1 MSERAAVYD
10 IDIRARFVMATND
23 QIQISMQ
30 RGGRRIYALLSGFL
44 FFYFMAQGATILL
57 LSIWYSKAL
66 GLSSTEIGF
75 VFSANF
81 VGAMI
86 SQPVY
91 GFVSDKI
98 GLRKHLL
105 WFIAVLCVG
114 CSVFFSLAYA
124 PLLRSNLIL
133 GAALG
138 GLYLG
143 ITFLAGSYAI
153 ESYVDR
159 VGRKY
164 GFEYGRARLWG
175 SLGFACAALASGHL
189 YNIDASLNYLLASV
203 AGVLLLLVLLATR
216 VEPNQAEARD
226 SASLTMRD
234 SLAILGRREF
244 WGFMVL
250 ILGVTNLYLVF
261 DQQFPRYFASLF
273 ADPEVGRKM
282 FGYLSS
288 AQIFLEAGMLFV
300 APLIVGSIGP
310 KRGLLLAASIMIVR
324 IAGSG
329 LAEGPVSIS
338 CMKMLHSLELPILIV
353 SVFKYI
359 ALHFESRLAST
370 VYMVG
375 FSFGHSLGLA
385 LLSPLAGRAYD
396 VLGFRTAYLLIAAF
410 AAVFLLF
417 SCFSLA
423 PDSSKRP

>member
-1 MSERAAVYD
+1 
-10 IDIRARFVMATND
+10 
-23 QIQISMQ
+23 MQ
-30 RGGRRIYALLSGFL
+30 SVAKRNYVLLSAFL
-44 FFYFMAQGATILL
+44 FCYFLAQGATISL

-66 GLSSTEIGF
+66 ALSSTEIGL

-86 SQPVY
+86 SQPIY
-91 GFVSDKI
+91 GYVADKI

-105 WFIAVLCVG
+105 WLIAGLCTS
-114 CSVFFSLAYA
+114 CALFFKFVYA
-124 PLLRSNLIL
+124 PLLTTNLVA
-133 GAALG
+133 GAVVG

-143 ITFLAGSYAI
+143 VTFLAGSYAI

-175 SLGFACAALASGHL
+175 SLGFASAAFVSGHL
-189 YNIDASLNYLLASV
+189 YNLDPIYNYGLASL
-203 AGVLLLLVLLATR
+203 AGVLLVPVLLASRIEPSREEQLSSDTLETR
-216 VEPNQAEARD
+216 DAV
-226 SASLTMRD
+226 
-234 SLAILGRREF
+234 AILGMREF

-250 ILGVTNLYLVF
+250 ILGVTNLYLVY

-273 ADPEVGRKM
+273 ADPQVGRTM

-288 AQIFLEAGMLFV
+288 AQIFVEAGMLFI
-300 APLIVGSIGP
+300 APSIVGRIGP
-310 KRGLLLAASIMIVR
+310 KRALLLAAAIMIVR

-329 LAEGPVSIS
+329 VADGPVFIS

-353 SVFKYI
+353 GVFKYI
-359 ALHFESRLAST
+359 ALHFEARLAST
-370 VYMVG
+370 IYMVG

-385 LLSPLAGRAYD
+385 TLSAFAGKAYD
-396 VLGFRTAYLLIAAF
+396 LFGFPTTYLLIAAF
-410 AAVFLLF
+410 AACFWLW

-423 PDSSKRP
+423 PDDLARPQPAKADARTNAGSSAAVGELVP

>member
-1 MSERAAVYD
+1 MSMSP
-10 IDIRARFVMATND
+10 IARRN
-23 QIQISMQ
+23 
-30 RGGRRIYALLSGFL
+30 YALLSAFL
-44 FFYFMAQGATILL
+44 FFYFMAQGATISL

-75 VFSANF
+75 AYSANF

-86 SQPVY
+86 SQPIY
-91 GFVSDKI
+91 GYVADKI

-105 WFIAVLCVG
+105 WTIAILCMSCG
-114 CSVFFSLAYA
+114 VFFNFAYA
-124 PLLRSNLIL
+124 PLLHANLAA
-133 GAALG
+133 GALLG

-175 SLGFACAALASGHL
+175 SLGFACAAFASGHL
-189 YNIDASLNYLLASV
+189 YNLDPVLNYVLASAAGIVLLPVLLAS
-203 AGVLLLLVLLATR
+203 R
-216 VEPNQAEARD
+216 IEP
-226 SASLTMRD
+226 SLEERQESR
-234 SLAILGRREF
+234 SLHVSDAVSILRMREF

-250 ILGVTNLYLVF
+250 ILGVTNLYLVY

-273 ADPEVGRKM
+273 PDPQVGRTM

-288 AQIFLEAGMLFV
+288 AQIFVEAGMLFI
-300 APLIVGSIGP
+300 APVIVSRIGP

-329 LAEGPVSIS
+329 IAGGPISIS

-359 ALHFESRLAST
+359 ALHFDNRLAAT

-385 LLSPLAGRAYD
+385 VLSPFVGKAYD
-396 VLGFRTAYLLIAAF
+396 LFGFPTTYLLIAAG
-410 AAVFLLF
+410 AALFLVW
-417 SCFSLA
+417 SCFSLTPDA
-423 PDSSKRP
+423 PSRVDSTRHLQPKSPRLLSDL

>member
-1 MSERAAVYD
+1 
-10 IDIRARFVMATND
+10 
-23 QIQISMQ
+23 MQ
-30 RGGRRIYALLSGFL
+30 SIAKRNYTLLSAFL
-44 FFYFMAQGATILL
+44 FFYFMAQGATISL

-66 GLSSTEIGF
+66 NLSSTEIGF

-86 SQPVY
+86 SQPLY
-91 GFVSDKI
+91 GYISDKI

-105 WFIAVLCVG
+105 WTIAALCISCG
-114 CSVFFSLAYA
+114 AFFEFVYA
-124 PLLRSNLIL
+124 PLLTTSLVV
-133 GAALG
+133 GALLG

-153 ESYVDR
+153 ESFVDR

-175 SLGFACAALASGHL
+175 SLGFASAAFVSGHL
-189 YNIDASLNYLLASV
+189 YNLNPAYNYGLASL
-203 AGVLLLLVLLATR
+203 AGVLLVPILIASRIEPSRDEQLSSANLKTR
-216 VEPNQAEARD
+216 DA
-226 SASLTMRD
+226 
-234 SLAILGRREF
+234 LAILGIREF

-250 ILGVTNLYLVF
+250 ILGVTNLYLVY

-273 ADPEVGRKM
+273 ADPQTGRTL

-288 AQIFLEAGMLFV
+288 AQIFVEAGMLFI
-300 APLIVGSIGP
+300 APVIVGYLGP
-310 KRGLLLAASIMIVR
+310 KRGLMLATSIMIVR

-329 LAEGPVSIS
+329 IADGPISIS

-359 ALHFESRLAST
+359 AMHFEARLAST
-370 VYMVG
+370 IYMVG

-385 LLSPLAGRAYD
+385 LLSPLAGKAYD
-396 VLGFRTAYLLIAAF
+396 LFGFPDTYLMI
-410 AAVFLLF
+410 AVFALLF
-417 SCFSLA
+417 WIWSWFSLA
-423 PDSSKRP
+423 ADVPRRPAPQTAEAVSPP

>member
-1 MSERAAVYD
+1 
-10 IDIRARFVMATND
+10 
-23 QIQISMQ
+23 MQ
-30 RGGRRIYALLSGFL
+30 AIAKRNYTLLSAFL
-44 FFYFMAQGATILL
+44 FFYFMAQGATISL

-66 GLSSTEIGF
+66 NLSSTEIGF

-86 SQPVY
+86 SQPIY
-91 GFVSDKI
+91 GYVSDKI

-105 WFIAVLCVG
+105 WTIAALCISCG
-114 CSVFFSLAYA
+114 AFFEFVYA
-124 PLLRSNLIL
+124 PLLTANLLI

-153 ESYVDR
+153 ESFVDR

-175 SLGFACAALASGHL
+175 SLGFASAAFVSGHL
-189 YNIDASLNYLLASV
+189 YNLAPAYNYGLASLAGLLLVPILLAS
-203 AGVLLLLVLLATR
+203 R
-216 VEPNQAEARD
+216 IEASRD
-226 SASLTMRD
+226 EQQSSANLKTSD
-234 SLAILGRREF
+234 AVAILGIREF

-250 ILGVTNLYLVF
+250 ILGVTNLYLVY
-261 DQQFPRYFASLF
+261 DQQFPRYFASQF
-273 ADPEVGRKM
+273 TDPEVGRTM

-288 AQIFLEAGMLFV
+288 AQIFVEAGMLFI
-300 APLIVGSIGP
+300 APTIVSYLGP
-310 KRGLLLAASIMIVR
+310 KRGLMLATAIMIVR

-329 LAEGPVSIS
+329 IADGPVSIS

-359 ALHFESRLAST
+359 AMHFEARLAST
-370 VYMVG
+370 IYMVG

-385 LLSPLAGRAYD
+385 LLSPIVGKAYD
-396 VLGFRTAYLLIAAF
+396 LVGFPNTYLMV
-410 AAVFLLF
+410 AVFALLF
-417 SCFSLA
+417 WVWSWFSLA
-423 PDSSKRP
+423 PDTPGRSADSPSLDSAPPKATSQTSELVSPQ

>member
-1 MSERAAVYD
+1 
-10 IDIRARFVMATND
+10 
-23 QIQISMQ
+23 MQ
-30 RGGRRIYALLSGFL
+30 PLAKRNYFLLSAFL
-44 FFYFMAQGATILL
+44 FFYFMAQGATISL

-66 GLSSTEIGF
+66 NLTSTQIGF

-86 SQPVY
+86 SQPIY
-91 GFVSDKI
+91 GYVSDKI

-105 WFIAVLCVG
+105 WAIAILCVS
-114 CSVFFSLAYA
+114 CAIFFEFVYA
-124 PLLRSNLIL
+124 PLLTTHLIA
-133 GAALG
+133 GALLG

-153 ESYVDR
+153 ESFVDR

-175 SLGFACAALASGHL
+175 SLGFASAAFVSGHL
-189 YNIDASLNYLLASV
+189 YNLNPSFNYGLASL
-203 AGVLLLLVLLATR
+203 AGVLLIPILLASRIEASRDEQLSSESLRTR
-216 VEPNQAEARD
+216 DA
-226 SASLTMRD
+226 
-234 SLAILGRREF
+234 LAIFNVREF

-250 ILGVTNLYLVF
+250 ILGVTNLYLVY

-273 ADPEVGRKM
+273 PDPQVGRTM

-288 AQIFLEAGMLFV
+288 AQIFVEAGMLFV
-300 APLIVGSIGP
+300 APTIVRYLGP
-310 KRGLLLAASIMIVR
+310 KRGLMLATAIMIVR

-329 LAEGPVSIS
+329 VAAGPISIS

-359 ALHFESRLAST
+359 AMHFEARLAST
-370 VYMVG
+370 IYMVG

-385 LLSPLAGRAYD
+385 VLSPLAGKAYD
-396 VLGFRTAYLLIAAF
+396 LFGFQSTYLMIAAF
-410 AAVFLLF
+410 ALLF
-417 SCFSLA
+417 WLWSWFSLA
-423 PDSSKRP
+423 ADAPARSENAAASLGPRSTPHASELAAPP

>member
-1 MSERAAVYD
+1 MSP
-10 IDIRARFVMATND
+10 IARRN
-23 QIQISMQ
+23 
-30 RGGRRIYALLSGFL
+30 YALLSAFL
-44 FFYFMAQGATILL
+44 FFYFMAQGATISL

-66 GLSSTEIGF
+66 GLSSTEIGLAY
-75 VFSANF
+75 SANF

-86 SQPVY
+86 SQPIY
-91 GFVSDKI
+91 GYVADKI

-105 WFIAVLCVG
+105 WTIAILCMSCG
-114 CSVFFSLAYA
+114 VFFNFAYA
-124 PLLRSNLIL
+124 PLLRENLL
-133 GAALG
+133 VGALLG

-175 SLGFACAALASGHL
+175 SLGFACAAFVSGHL
-189 YNIDASLNYLLASV
+189 YNLDPALNYVLASV
-203 AGVLLLLVLLATR
+203 AGIVLVPVLLASR
-216 VEPNQAEARD
+216 IEPNLEEQQESR
-226 SASLTMRD
+226 SLHVSD
-234 SLAILGRREF
+234 AVAILRRREF

-250 ILGVTNLYLVF
+250 ILGVTNLYLVY

-273 ADPEVGRKM
+273 PDPQVGRTM

-288 AQIFLEAGMLFV
+288 AQIFLEAGMLFI
-300 APLIVGSIGP
+300 APVIVSRIGP
-310 KRGLLLAASIMIVR
+310 KRGLLLAASIMIIR

-329 LAEGPVSIS
+329 IASGPISIS

-359 ALHFESRLAST
+359 ALHFENRLAAT

-385 LLSPLAGRAYD
+385 VLSPVVGKAYD
-396 VLGFRTAYLLIAAF
+396 LFGFPTTYLLIAAG
-410 AAVFLLF
+410 AALFLIW
-417 SCFSLA
+417 SCFSLTPDA
-423 PDSSKRP
+423 PGRLDSSARAAIPPKSPQLLSDP

>member
-1 MSERAAVYD
+1 M
-10 IDIRARFVMATND
+10 
-23 QIQISMQ
+23 
-30 RGGRRIYALLSGFL
+30 RRRNYALLSGFL
-44 FFYFMAQGATILL
+44 FFYFLAQGATISL

-86 SQPVY
+86 SQPIY

-105 WFIAVLCVG
+105 WGIAVLCMSCG
-114 CSVFFSLAYA
+114 VFFKYAYA
-124 PLLRSNLIL
+124 PLLQSHLFL
-133 GAALG
+133 GACLG

-175 SLGFACAALASGHL
+175 SLGFACAAFVSGHL
-189 YNIDASLNYLLASV
+189 YNIDAFLNYALASLAGVMLVPVLLAS
-203 AGVLLLLVLLATR
+203 R
-216 VEPNQAEARD
+216 IEPSQDEKQEA
-226 SASLTMRD
+226 AALKMRD
-234 SLAILGRREF
+234 SFAILRMREF

-250 ILGVTNLYLVF
+250 ILGVTNLYLVY

-273 ADPEVGRKM
+273 SDPEVGRTM

-288 AQIFLEAGMLFV
+288 AQIFVEAGMLFV
-300 APLIVGSIGP
+300 APWIVRFTGA

-329 LAEGPVSIS
+329 IAEGPISIS

-359 ALHFESRLAST
+359 ALHFEGRFSST

-385 LLSPLAGRAYD
+385 VLSPLAGRSYD
-396 VLGFRTAYLLIAAF
+396 FLGFQDTYLSIAGLALL
-410 AAVFLLF
+410 FLLW
-417 SCFSLA
+417 SWFSLT
-423 PDSSKRP
+423 PDAAAGRAAATSGPIPLNSTRLRSEP

>member
-1 MSERAAVYD
+1 MQA
-10 IDIRARFVMATND
+10 IARRNYT
-23 QIQISMQ
+23 
-30 RGGRRIYALLSGFL
+30 LLSAFL
-44 FFYFMAQGATILL
+44 YFYFLAQGATISL

-66 GLSSTEIGF
+66 GLTGTEIGF

-86 SQPVY
+86 SQPIY
-91 GFVSDKI
+91 GYVSDKI

-105 WFIAVLCVG
+105 WAIAVLCMSCG
-114 CSVFFSLAYA
+114 LFFVYIYA
-124 PLLRSNLIL
+124 PLLQANIAL
-133 GAALG
+133 GAIIG

-159 VGRKY
+159 IGRKY

-175 SLGFACAALASGHL
+175 SLGFASAAFFSGHL
-189 YNIDASLNYLLASV
+189 YNMNPAFNYALASL
-203 AGVLLLLVLLATR
+203 AGVLLIPVLLASR
-216 VEPNQAEARD
+216 IEPSRD
-226 SASLTMRD
+226 EQHSSDTLKISDA
-234 SLAILGRREF
+234 LAILRMREF

-250 ILGVTNLYLVF
+250 ILGVTNLYLVY

-273 ADPEVGRKM
+273 PDPQVGRTL

-288 AQIFLEAGMLFV
+288 AQIFVEAGMLFI
-300 APLIVGSIGP
+300 APVIVRRTGP
-310 KRGLLLAASIMIVR
+310 KLGLLLAASIMIVR

-329 LAEGPVSIS
+329 LATGPVTIS
-338 CMKMLHSLELPILIV
+338 CMKMLHSLELPLLIV

-370 VYMVG
+370 IYMVG

-385 LLSPLAGRAYD
+385 VLSPIAGKAYD
-396 VLGFRTAYLLIAAF
+396 LFGFPTTYLLTAAF
-410 AAVFLLF
+410 AALFLLW

-423 PDSSKRP
+423 PTPKAPAAGSVAATPGAGSLNMASSGADS

>member
-1 MSERAAVYD
+1 MQA
-10 IDIRARFVMATND
+10 IARKNYT
-23 QIQISMQ
+23 
-30 RGGRRIYALLSGFL
+30 LLSAFL
-44 FFYFMAQGATILL
+44 YFYFLAQGATISL

-66 GLSSTEIGF
+66 GLTGTEIGF

-86 SQPVY
+86 SQPLY
-91 GFVSDKI
+91 GYISDKI

-105 WFIAVLCVG
+105 WAIAVLCMSCG
-114 CSVFFSLAYA
+114 LFFVYIYA
-124 PLLRSNLIL
+124 PLLQSNIAL
-133 GAALG
+133 GAIIG

-175 SLGFACAALASGHL
+175 SLGFASAAFFSGHL
-189 YNIDASLNYLLASV
+189 YNMNPAFNYALASL
-203 AGVLLLLVLLATR
+203 AGVLLIPVLLASR
-216 VEPNQAEARD
+216 IEPSRD
-226 SASLTMRD
+226 EQRSSDTLKIGDA
-234 SLAILGRREF
+234 LAILRMREF

-250 ILGVTNLYLVF
+250 ILGVTNLYLVY

-273 ADPEVGRKM
+273 PDPQVGRTL

-288 AQIFLEAGMLFV
+288 AQIFVEAGMLFV
-300 APLIVGSIGP
+300 APVIVRRTGP
-310 KRGLLLAASIMIVR
+310 KLGLLLAASIMIVR

-329 LAEGPVSIS
+329 LADGPVTIS

-370 VYMVG
+370 IYMVG

-385 LLSPLAGRAYD
+385 VLSPIAGKAYD
-396 VLGFRTAYLLIAAF
+396 YFGFPNTYLLTAAF
-410 AAVFLLF
+410 AAVFLLW

-423 PDSSKRP
+423 PTPKGQTLGPVAAPPAAASLNMASSGADR

>member
-1 MSERAAVYD
+1 
-10 IDIRARFVMATND
+10 
-23 QIQISMQ
+23 MQ
-30 RGGRRIYALLSGFL
+30 SLTRRNYALLSAFL
-44 FFYFMAQGATILL
+44 FFYFLAQGATISF
-57 LSIWYSKAL
+57 LSIWFSKAL
-66 GLSSTEIGF
+66 GLTSTEIGW

-86 SQPVY
+86 SQPIY
-91 GFVSDKI
+91 GYVADKI
-98 GLRKHLL
+98 GMRKHLL
-105 WFIAVLCVG
+105 WTVAILCIG
-114 CSVFFSLAYA
+114 CGLFFNFVYA
-124 PLLRSNLIL
+124 PLLQTQLVL
-133 GAALG
+133 GACLG

-175 SLGFACAALASGHL
+175 SLGFACAAFFSGHL
-189 YNIDASLNYLLASV
+189 YNINPALNYVLASV
-203 AGVLLLLVLLATR
+203 AGVCLIPVLLAAR
-216 VEPNQAEARD
+216 VE
-226 SASLTMRD
+226 ASEVEEKESQSVKVMD
-234 SLAILGRREF
+234 SLAILGIREF

-250 ILGVTNLYLVF
+250 ILGVTNLYLVY

-273 ADPEVGRKM
+273 ADPQLGRTM

-288 AQIFLEAGMLFV
+288 AQIFVEAGMLFI
-300 APLIVGSIGP
+300 APMIVGRLGP
-310 KRGLLLAASIMIVR
+310 KRGLLVAASIMIVR

-329 LAEGPVSIS
+329 LAVGPISIS

-359 ALHFESRLAST
+359 AMHFEARLAST

-385 LLSPLAGRAYD
+385 VLSPLAGKSYD
-396 VLGFRTAYLLIAAF
+396 LVGFQGTYFLIAGF
-410 AAVFLLF
+410 AAVFLVW
-417 SCFSLA
+417 SAFSLA
-423 PDSSKRP
+423 PDTTITRAAAA

>member
-1 MSERAAVYD
+1 
-10 IDIRARFVMATND
+10 
-23 QIQISMQ
+23 MQ
-30 RGGRRIYALLSGFL
+30 PLAKRNYLLLSAFL
-44 FFYFMAQGATILL
+44 FFYFMAQGATISL

-66 GLSSTEIGF
+66 HLTSTQIGL

-91 GFVSDKI
+91 GYISDKI

-105 WFIAVLCVG
+105 WAIAVLCVS
-114 CSVFFSLAYA
+114 CAVFFEFVYA
-124 PLLRSNLIL
+124 PLLTTNLIA
-133 GAALG
+133 GALLG

-153 ESYVDR
+153 ESFVDR

-175 SLGFACAALASGHL
+175 SLGFASAAFVSGHL
-189 YNIDASLNYLLASV
+189 YNLNPSFNYGLASL
-203 AGVLLLLVLLATR
+203 AGVLLIPILLASRIEASRDEQLSSQSLRTR
-216 VEPNQAEARD
+216 DA
-226 SASLTMRD
+226 
-234 SLAILGRREF
+234 LAIFNVREF

-250 ILGVTNLYLVF
+250 ILGVTNLYLVY

-273 ADPEVGRKM
+273 PDPQVGRTL

-288 AQIFLEAGMLFV
+288 AQIFVEAGMLFV
-300 APLIVGSIGP
+300 APTIVGYLGP
-310 KRGLLLAASIMIVR
+310 KRGLMLATAIMIVR

-329 LAEGPVSIS
+329 VASGPISIS

-359 ALHFESRLAST
+359 ALHFAARLAAT
-370 VYMVG
+370 IYMVG

-385 LLSPLAGRAYD
+385 VLSPLAGKAYD
-396 VLGFRTAYLLIAAF
+396 LFGFQSTYLMIAAF
-410 AAVFLLF
+410 ALVFWLW
-417 SCFSLA
+417 SWFSLA
-423 PDSSKRP
+423 ADAPARSENAAASREPHSTPHASELAAPP

>member
-1 MSERAAVYD
+1 
-10 IDIRARFVMATND
+10 MAST
-23 QIQISMQ
+23 
-30 RGGRRIYALLSGFL
+30 GRRNYALLSGFL
-44 FFYFMAQGATILL
+44 FFYFLAQGATISL

-66 GLSSTEIGF
+66 GLTSTEIGF

-81 VGAMI
+81 VGAML

-98 GLRKHLL
+98 GLRKHVL
-105 WFIAVLCVG
+105 WGIAVLCMSCG
-114 CSVFFSLAYA
+114 VFFKFAYA
-124 PLLRSNLIL
+124 PLLQSNLIL
-133 GAALG
+133 GACIG

-175 SLGFACAALASGHL
+175 SLGFACAAFVSGHL
-189 YNIDASLNYLLASV
+189 YNIDSSLNYFLASL
-203 AGVLLLLVLLATR
+203 AGVLLVPVLIASR
-216 VEPNQAEARD
+216 IEPSQDENQESKALKV
-226 SASLTMRD
+226 SD
-234 SLAILGRREF
+234 SLAVFGKREF

-261 DQQFPRYFASLF
+261 DQQFPRYFAAQF
-273 ADPEVGRKM
+273 ADPNVGRTM

-288 AQIFLEAGMLFV
+288 AQIFVEAGMLFV
-300 APLIVGSIGP
+300 APWIVGFTGA
-310 KRGLLLAASIMIVR
+310 KRGLLIAASIMIVR

-329 LAEGPVSIS
+329 VAEGPVSIS

-359 ALHFESRLAST
+359 ALHFESRHAST

-375 FSFGHSLGLA
+375 FSFGHSMGLA
-385 LLSPLAGRAYD
+385 VLSPLAGKAYD
-396 VLGFRTAYLLIAAF
+396 MFGFPTTYLLIAGF
-410 AAVFLLF
+410 AAVFLLWA
-417 SCFSLA
+417 SFSLT
-423 PDSSKRP
+423 PDASSKS